1 MQQKTV
7 QAQMPTIP
15 RLENPGLDI
24 TSKISVTVIYLFP
37 EKYSAYDQKK
47 KNVLWLIKILM
58 HKNQFIY
65 LTKKYCSDYIQI
77 SHSE

>member
-15 RLENPGLDI
+15 RMENPDLDI
-24 TSKISVTVIYLFP
+24 TSKISVTVIYLFS

-47 KNVLWLIKILM
+47 K
-58 HKNQFIY
+58 
-65 LTKKYCSDYIQI
+65 KKMYYGLSKF
-77 SHSE
+77 